1 MLRNRRKPV
10 QITLPGPPTHGPTPT
25 PAVAART
32 NREKLALM
40 APRRPIEIVS
50 PNLVRTSRLYLRPLT
65 ADDRATVI
73 EALRASRSDLEQYMD
88 LWKPGDSDQD
98 VFDRQL
104 ELTRLGTKTASSWRR
119 GAFLEDGRFAGC
131 FNLNKI
137 EYGLAFSAEASWWV
151 RSDLGRQ
158 GLGTEGVAAMMDVAI
173 EDLPGGLR
181 LSRVEAIMHPDNAQS
196 RRLATRVGMSL
207 VEHEAVS
214 AKLNGEWVTHVV
226 YAKTP
231 PVPQTA

>member
-1 MLRNRRKPV
+1 MLRNRKKPLRIV
-10 QITLPGPPTHGPTPT
+10 LPEAPEPVTI
-25 PAVAART
+25 
-32 NREKLALM
+32 REKLALL
-40 APRRPIEIVS
+40 APRRPIEIVG
-50 PNLVRTSRLYLRPLT
+50 PNLVRTSRLFMRPLT
-65 ADDRATVI
+65 VDDRATVI
-73 EALRASRSDLEQYMD
+73 EALRASRNELDEYMD

-98 VFDRQL
+98 VFERQL
-104 ELTRLGTKTASSWRR
+104 ELTRLGTKTSSSWRR
-119 GAFLEDGRFAGC
+119 GAFLEDGRLAGC

-151 RSDLGRQ
+151 RTDLGRQ
-158 GLGTEGVAAMMDVAI
+158 GLGTEGVAAMMDYAI

-196 RRLATRVGMSL
+196 RRLAMRVGMTL

-231 PVPQTA
+231 ALPRTA